1 MATLPTEL
9 FHDIAEQVAARSYKR
24 PAEVIVSLF
33 NLRLTSRDVCTA
45 VRDTFLKTL
54 FSDRQYHYTTY
65 ALKNLVNISSH
76 PILRKR
82 LGRLLIHVASPQ
94 LWDLERFPPGP
105 CGA

>member
-45 VRDTFLKTL
+45 VRDTFLKTR
-54 FSDRQYHYTTY
+54 FSDREYHYTTY